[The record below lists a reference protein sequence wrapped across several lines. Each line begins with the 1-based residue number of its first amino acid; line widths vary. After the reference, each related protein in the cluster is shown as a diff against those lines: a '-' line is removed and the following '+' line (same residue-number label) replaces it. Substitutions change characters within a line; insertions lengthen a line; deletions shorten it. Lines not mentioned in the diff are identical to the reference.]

1 MGVRENVVSVE
12 EFLKVAEAEPERRLE
27 LIDGMIVE
35 MPPSRRKNTVMAA
48 RFIGYLHVFLTDKD
62 MGYVTSPDG
71 GFQLNEE
78 TLLMPDVAFI
88 RKERVATLEG
98 VEFDSAPDLAIE
110 VISPSESP
118 RAVTDKTRKYL
129 DAGTLM
135 VWNAFPDSKTVDA
148 WRSADDGE
156 MRVKTYTVG
165 DTLDGGDVLPGFQL
179 PLKNIFRD

>member
-1 MGVRENVVSVE
+1 MGVRESVVTVE
-12 EFLKVAEAEPERRLE
+12 EFLKVAEAESERRLE

-35 MPPSRRKNTVMAA
+35 MPPSSKRNTITAA
-48 RFIGYLHVFLTDKD
+48 RFIGYLHVFLMDKD

-78 TLLMPDVAFI
+78 TLLMPDVAYI
-88 RKERVATLEG
+88 RKEQVDTLDG
-98 VEFDSAPDLAIE
+98 VEFDGAPDLAIE

-135 VWNAFPDSKTVDA
+135 VWNAFPDSKTVDT

-156 MRVKTYTVG
+156 MRVKTFTVD

>member
-1 MGVRENVVSVE
+1 MSVRESVVTVE
-12 EFLKVAEAEPERRLE
+12 EFLKTAEAEPERRLE
-27 LIDGMIVE
+27 LIDGVIVE
-35 MPPSRRKNTVMAA
+35 MPPSRRKNTILAVRFA
-48 RFIGYLHVFLTDKD
+48 RYLGAYVDDNDL
-62 MGYVTSPDG
+62 GYVAGADG